1 MEKIVKMKKQEQTY
15 IYRIIHRENLQVLID
30 EGKLVAPNYA
40 TNKNYIPIG
49 EQQLIKRRGDK
60 KVMLEPDGTLRDY
73 ISFYFG
79 VRSPMLYCI
88 ANGYDVQKLDQENII
103 YLITS
108 IEKLDETGVKFV
120 FTDGHSYSA
129 LTRFFNNISDL
140 IKIDW
145 KTVHSKRWNNLP
157 DDPDRKRRKEA
168 ECLVYKELTFDKI
181 LAISVYNQNAS
192 NYISSVLQKNNL
204 NIPVLI
210 KPDWYY

>member
-1 MEKIVKMKKQEQTY
+1 MREIFKMKKQKQTY
-15 IYRIIHRENLQVLID
+15 IYRIIHKENLQILID
-30 EGKLVAPNYA
+30 EGKLVAPNYV
-40 TNKNYIPIG
+40 TNNNYIPIG
-49 EQQLIKRRGDK
+49 EQQLIKLRGDK
-60 KVMLEPDGTLRDY
+60 EIKIAPFGTLRDY

-108 IEKLDETGVKFV
+108 IEKLYETGVKFV
-120 FTDGHSYSA
+120 FTDGHSYAA
-129 LTRFFNNISDL
+129 LTQFFNSVEDL
-140 IKIDW
+140 AKIDW
-145 KTVHSKRWNNLP
+145 EAVRSKRWNNTL

-168 ECLVYKELTFDKI
+168 ECLVFKELTFDKI

-204 NIPVLI
+204 NIPVFI
-210 KPDWYY
+210 KPEWYY

>member
-1 MEKIVKMKKQEQTY
+1 MKKQKQTY
-15 IYRIIHRENLQVLID
+15 IFRIIHKENLQILID
-30 EGKLVAPNYA
+30 ENKLVAPNYA
-40 TNKNYIPIG
+40 TNKKYIPIG
-49 EQQLIKRRGDK
+49 EQQLIKLRGDK
-60 KVMLEPDGTLRDY
+60 KVKLEPHGTLRDY

-120 FTDGHSYSA
+120 FTDGHSYA
-129 LTRFFNNISDL
+129 EITQYFNDISDL
-140 IKIDW
+140 TKIDW
-145 KTVHSKRWNNLP
+145 KTVHSKRWNNLS

-168 ECLVYKELTFDKI
+168 ECLIHKELSFDKI
-181 LAISVYNQNAS
+181 LAIAVYNQNAS
-192 NYISSVLQKNNL
+192 HYITNVLQKNNL

>member
-1 MEKIVKMKKQEQTY
+1 
-15 IYRIIHRENLQVLID
+15 
-30 EGKLVAPNYA
+30 
-40 TNKNYIPIG
+40 
-49 EQQLIKRRGDK
+49 
-60 KVMLEPDGTLRDY
+60 
-73 ISFYFG
+73 
-79 VRSPMLYCI
+79 MLYCI
-88 ANGYDVQKLDQENII
+88 ANGYDVQKLDQEDII

-108 IEKLDETGVKFV
+108 IEKLYETGVKFV
-120 FTDGHSYSA
+120 FTDGHSYAA

-140 IKIDW
+140 DKIDW